1 MLSTKWLVLWSL
13 WAARLARQP
22 SAPLRV
28 GSGLLRGSIAHDGS
42 HIAYLGIPYA
52 TVAREN
58 RFKAPG
64 PEAKWDGTFE
74 ADRDHIRCLQ
84 RLDISTDFFSGQED
98 CLTLNVYTPLTST
111 HLLPVMVF
119 IHGGAY
125 IEGSGSPAL
134 YGPRNLVSKSVILV
148 TINYR
153 LNVQGF
159 LCLGIK
165 EAPGNAGIKDQVAA
179 LKWIQRN
186 IRAFGGDPDNITIFG
201 ESAGASSVS
210 YHLLSPMSKGLFHKA
225 IMQSGSSL
233 APWAYQPSPVQI
245 AASLAKVMGNES
257 EDPHD
262 LYNFYSKKTDI
273 ELVAPRIPRQH
284 GRSILSELL
293 ASPCVEKEI
302 EGVEAFLT
310 EEPYELLSRGEF
322 TKMPLMIGTTSE
334 EGYFFTSFENS
345 TTLSGMD
352 FSKAFPCNLQFPTEE
367 KQLEVACRFKEMY
380 MGNDTISKQTLE
392 KLSKFHGE
400 PFFVYP
406 VVKETEL
413 ILNNTDQP
421 VFSFVFDYAG
431 WKNVPKAWA
440 GFGTASGATHGDE
453 LFYLFEQLLI
463 PNMFEWRMM
472 EKMSTLWTNFA
483 KFGNPTPEASQLL
496 PLIWPPTNLSI
507 PEAFVIDNEPSTRPL
522 WSSNSLKYWNE
533 VYTKYRSH

>member
-22 SAPLRV
+22 TAPLRV
-28 GSGLLRGSIAHDGS
+28 SSGLLRGSVAHDGS
-42 HIAYLGIPYA
+42 HVAYKGIPYA
-52 TVAREN
+52 TVTGEN

-64 PEAKWDGTFE
+64 PEPKWDGTFE

-84 RLDISTDFFSGQED
+84 RLDIRTDFFSGQED
-98 CLTLNVYTPLTST
+98 CLTLNVYTPLTPT
-111 HLLPVMVF
+111 HPLPVMVF

-125 IEGSGSPAL
+125 VEGSGSPAL
-134 YGPRNLVSKSVILV
+134 YGPRNLVSKGVIIV

-153 LNVQGF
+153 FNAQGF

-186 IRAFGGDPDNITIFG
+186 IRAFGGDPDNVTLFG

-233 APWAYQPSPVQI
+233 APWAYQQSPIQI
-245 AASLAKVMGNES
+245 AASLAKVMGYES

-262 LYNFYSKKTDI
+262 LYNFFANKTDI
-273 ELVAPRIPRQH
+273 ELVTPRIPREH
-284 GRSILSELL
+284 GASIVSELIV
-293 ASPCVEKEI
+293 SPCVEKKI

-322 TKMPLMIGTTSE
+322 TKVPLMIGTNSQ
-334 EGYFFTSFENS
+334 EGYFFTSFENR
-345 TTLSGMD
+345 TTLSSMD
-352 FSKAFPCNLQFPTEE
+352 FSKALPWNLQFPTEE
-367 KQLEVACRFKEMY
+367 KQVEVACRFKEMY
-380 MGNDTISKQTLE
+380 LGNDTISEQTLE

-406 VVKETEL
+406 VLKETEL
-413 ILNNTDQP
+413 ILNKTDQP

-431 WKNVPKAWA
+431 WKNIPKVWA

-453 LFYLFEQLLI
+453 LVYLFEQILI

-472 EKMSTLWTNFA
+472 EKMSTMWTNFA
-483 KFGNPTPEASQLL
+483 KFGDPTPETSQLL
-496 PLIWPPTNLSI
+496 PLKWPPTNRSS
-507 PEAFVIDNEPSTRPL
+507 PEAFVIDKELSTRPL
-522 WSSNSLKYWNE
+522 WSSSSLKYWDE
-533 VYTKYRSH
+533 VYTEYRSH